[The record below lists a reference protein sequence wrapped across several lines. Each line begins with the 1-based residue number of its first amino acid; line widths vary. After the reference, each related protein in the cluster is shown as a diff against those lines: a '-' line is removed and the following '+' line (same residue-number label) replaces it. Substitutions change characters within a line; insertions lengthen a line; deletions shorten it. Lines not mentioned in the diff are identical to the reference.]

1 MSEHYDL
8 LIVGAGPGGYVAAI
22 RAAQHG
28 LNVACVDREA
38 LGGVCLNWGCIPS
51 KALLKNAELVAL
63 LKHRAKEFGF
73 SFERFEADYAVAVQ
87 RSRRVVR
94 RLVGGIGYLFKKYGV
109 THIRGTAR
117 LTGPQ
122 RVEVD
127 GQTYRATTI
136 VLATGARPR
145 TLPGIPVDGEW
156 VMTYREAIVAEHVPN
171 SVVIV
176 GAGAI
181 GMEFAY
187 VYRAY
192 GAEVTLVEFLPR
204 LLPMEDEEI
213 SAEIEKAYRKLGVRF
228 HTSSRV
234 TAAERVG
241 EKVHVRVEPAQG
253 DGPAHTIEADR
264 VLVAVGIQPNVEHV
278 GLEEVGV
285 ALNERGF
292 IQVDDYLRTTVPTI
306 YAIGDVTGKLPLAHV
321 ASHQGIFVADLVAG
335 KSVHPLDYDMMPRA
349 TYCSPQVASMG
360 LTEQQARERGYD
372 ITVGKFPF
380 SANGKALGMGE
391 GEGFVKIVADAKYGE
406 ILGAHM
412 IGPEVTELIA
422 EFTLART
429 LESTPLELADAVHPH
444 PTLSEV
450 IAEAALATEGHPIH
464 F

>member
-1 MSEHYDL
+1 MTEQYDL
-8 LIVGAGPGGYVAAI
+8 LIIGAGPGGYVAAI
-22 RAAQHG
+22 RAAQNG
-28 LNVACVDREA
+28 LKVGCVEREA

-51 KALLKNAELVAL
+51 KALLKNAELVSL
-63 LKHRAKEFGF
+63 ITRRAKEFGF
-73 SFERFEADYAVAVQ
+73 SFERFEADYAVAVE

-109 THIRGTAR
+109 EHIRGTAR

-122 RVEVD
+122 SVEVD
-127 GQTYRATTI
+127 GRAYRANAI
-136 VLATGARPR
+136 VVATGARPR
-145 TLPGIPVDGEW
+145 TLPGIEVDGER
-156 VMTYREAIVAEHVPN
+156 VMTYREAIVADSVPG

-192 GAEVTLVEFLPR
+192 GADVTLVEFLPR
-204 LLPMEDEEI
+204 LLPMEDGEI
-213 SAEIEKAYRKLGVRF
+213 SAEIEKAYKKLGIRF
-228 HTSSRV
+228 HTNSRV
-234 TAAERVG
+234 TAVERAG
-241 EKVHVRVEPAQG
+241 QGLRVRVEPAQG
-253 DGPAHTIEADR
+253 NGPAQTIEADR
-264 VLVAVGIQPNVEHV
+264 VLVAVGIRPNVENV

-285 ALNERGF
+285 ALDERGF
-292 IQVDDYLRTTVPTI
+292 IRVDDHLRTTVPTI

-335 KSVHPLDYDMMPRA
+335 KSVHLLDYDMMPRA
-349 TYCSPQVASMG
+349 TYCTPQVASVG
-360 LTEQQARERGYD
+360 LTEEQARERGYQVV
-372 ITVGKFPF
+372 VGKFPF
-380 SANGKALGMGE
+380 SANGKALGIGE

-429 LESTPLELADAVHPH
+429 LESTPAELADAVHPH

-450 IAEAALATEGHPIH
+450 IAEAALAAEGNPIH